1 MIWLLCWA
9 EILDRYSRAVKNRK
23 YPTARKAENIPTTA
37 PAGRHLRL
45 VSVNGVLI
53 SKVTYPAR

>member
-9 EILDRYSRAVKNRK
+9 EILERYSQAVKKRK
-23 YPTARKAENIPTTA
+23 YPTARKAENVRTTA
-37 PAGRHLRL
+37 LAGRHLRL

-53 SKVTYPAR
+53 SKVT